1 MIRIAVT
8 DTNEERQSLLC
19 KYIFGYDISHSSNS
33 ITAFPFSSGSSLINA
48 IYEFGSFDLYFIEID
63 LEGEDGLKLG
73 KRIREMDAS
82 ARIVF
87 VSESADY
94 ALESYSVRAYY
105 YILRPYDY
113 RKIWQVLDMVIPE
126 IHRMRQKMILI
137 RNTDRGEQLIPFHE
151 ILYAERSLRG
161 MTVHLTN
168 DRMVESVTLRS
179 SFRNAVSELLKDDR
193 FYLAGASILLN
204 LDHVRGL
211 KQECILLADE
221 TSLIVPKRYFSD
233 LRMTWIRHWGAMDPL
248 ENKQD

>member
-1 MIRIAVT
+1 MSKENKRMLSSEELSFFTGQVAVML
-8 DTNEERQSLLC
+8 QSGIPL
-19 KYIFGYDISHSSNS
+19 YES
-33 ITAFPFSSGSSLINA
+33 IEVLAENYKGTQHEAAFKL
-48 IYEFGSFDLYFIEID
+48 IYE
-63 LEGEDGLKLG
+63 
-73 KRIREMDAS
+73 A
-82 ARIVF
+82 
-87 VSESADY
+87 
-94 ALESYSVRAYY
+94 
-105 YILRPYDY
+105 
-113 RKIWQVLDMVIPE
+113 
-126 IHRMRQKMILI
+126 
-137 RNTDRGEQLIPFHE
+137 TDRGEQLIPFHE

-211 KQECILLADE
+211 KQECVLLADE

-233 LRMTWIRHWGAMDPL
+233 LRMTWIRHWGAMDPS